1 MNGLDIKKSG
11 TMKKR
16 NLLLILPLVLVSCGK
31 RFDFSKYEWIPITE
45 VYDRAELRYA
55 PAPAIPLSE
64 EEFQSY
70 SDEKFDFREYER
82 SLHVISFLIDDLPKV
97 KVIAFKFHY
106 VCPVL
111 AQSHKGQDWA
121 FSMDLIQT
129 GTVDSSFDAGFVLT
143 EDNAAGSYEY
153 YFPDSFADLIYRP
166 ESIEVEEVKFNTF
179 TLQVITSNR
188 SIIGEPLPSS
198 FVCQYDE
205 LYVRVQ
211 Y

>member
-1 MNGLDIKKSG
+1 
-11 TMKKR
+11 MKKR

-31 RFDFSKYEWIPITE
+31 QFDFSKYEWIPITE

-55 PAPAIPLSE
+55 PALAIPLSE

-70 SDEKFDFREYER
+70 SDEKFDFRDYER
-82 SLHVISFLIDDLPKV
+82 SLHVISFLIDDLPIA

-106 VCPVL
+106 ACPVL
-111 AQSHKGQDWA
+111 AQAHKGEDWS

-129 GTVDSSFDAGFVLT
+129 GTIDSSFDAGFVLT

-153 YFPDSFADLIYRP
+153 YYPVSFADPNYRP
-166 ESIEVEEVKFNTF
+166 GSIEVEELKFNTF

-188 SIIGEPLPSS
+188 SISGEPLPSS

-205 LYVRVQ
+205 LYVKVQ